1 MEKAKRKFRLKKQ
14 APNRSLWGDGLMLL
28 VLILCGTFMV
38 LPLVYAICNAIKP
51 LEELFLFPPRF
62 FVRNPTLNNFHD
74 IFVLM
79 SQSWVP
85 FTRYV
90 FNTVF
95 ITLTGTVG
103 HLLVASL
110 CAFAL
115 AKHRFPGRN
124 LIFGVI
130 VTALMFSNQVTAI
143 PNYLIMSKLNWLDT
157 YFSLIIPA
165 IAAPLGLF
173 LMKQFM
179 EQIPDTLL
187 EAARIDGAGEFI
199 TFLKIGMPMVKPA
212 WLTLIIFSFQ
222 DLWNMQGANYIYSEE
237 LKTLP
242 YALSQISAGGIARA
256 GAASAVVVIMMS
268 VPIIVFIISQS
279 SIIETMAS
287 SGIKE

>member
-1 MEKAKRKFRLKKQ
+1 MKGIRKFKIRKK
-14 APNRSLWGDGLMLL
+14 APNRSLAGDGLNIL
-28 VLILCGTFMV
+28 VLVVVGAFMA
-38 LPLVYAICNAIKP
+38 LPLIYAVSNALKP
-51 LEELFLFPPRF
+51 LEELFIFPPRF

-85 FTRYV
+85 FTRYI

-95 ITLTGTVG
+95 ITVIGTTG
-103 HLLVASL
+103 HLLLASL

-115 AKHRFPGRN
+115 AKHKFPGRN
-124 LIFGVI
+124 FIFGVI
-130 VTALMFSNQVTAI
+130 VMSLMFAGQVTAI
-143 PNYLIMSKLNWLDT
+143 PNYLIMAKINWLDT
-157 YFSLIIPA
+157 YFALIVPA
-165 IAAPLGLF
+165 IAKPLGLF

-187 EAARIDGAGEFI
+187 EAARIDGAKEFKV
-199 TFLKIGMPMVKPA
+199 FLKIGMPMVKPA

-222 DLWNMQGANYIYSEE
+222 DLWNMQGSNYIYSEE

-256 GAASAVVVIMMS
+256 GATSAVAVIMMI
-268 VPIIVFIISQS
+268 VPITIFIISQS